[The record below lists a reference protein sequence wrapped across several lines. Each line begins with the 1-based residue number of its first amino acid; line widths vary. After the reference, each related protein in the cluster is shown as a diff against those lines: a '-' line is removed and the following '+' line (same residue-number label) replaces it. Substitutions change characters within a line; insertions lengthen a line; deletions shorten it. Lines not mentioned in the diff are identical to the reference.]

1 MGRKVE
7 ENHKVVAEAESPAA
21 DLIQQQEEFTFE
33 EEPAAAPESKE
44 PAHQEEPVT
53 ELVPVPEPAPVP
65 EPGPK
70 QEEEEKQEKQPKKI
84 LAEYWLILTGAA
96 SYTGCGMR
104 FFKNQPVQIA
114 DETTYKKLLTTG
126 LFVKR

>member
-44 PAHQEEPVT
+44 PAYQEEPVT
-53 ELVPVPEPAPVP
+53 EPAPETEP
-65 EPGPK
+65 EK
-70 QEEEEKQEKQPKKI
+70 EEEEKQEEQPKKI

-104 FFKNQPVQIA
+104 FFKNQPVQIV

>member
-33 EEPAAAPESKE
+33 EEPAVAPESKE

-53 ELVPVPEPAPVP
+53 EPAPVP
-65 EPGPK
+65 EPEPK
-70 QEEEEKQEKQPKKI
+70 QEEEEKQEEQPKKI

>member
-44 PAHQEEPVT
+44 PAHQEERVT
-53 ELVPVPEPAPVP
+53 EPAPAPAP
-65 EPGPK
+65 EPEPEK
-70 QEEEEKQEKQPKKI
+70 EEEEKQEEQPKKI
-84 LAEYWLILTGAA
+84 PAEYWLILTGAA

-104 FFKNQPVQIA
+104 FFKNQPAQVT
-114 DETTYKKLLTTG
+114 DETTFKKLLTTG

>member
-33 EEPAAAPESKE
+33 EESAAAPESKE
-44 PAHQEEPVT
+44 PAHQEERVT
-53 ELVPVPEPAPVP
+53 EPAPALAP
-65 EPGPK
+65 EPEPEK
-70 QEEEEKQEKQPKKI
+70 EEEEKQEEQPKKI

-104 FFKNQPVQIA
+104 FFKNQPAQVT
-114 DETTYKKLLTTG
+114 DETTFKKLLTTG

>member
-44 PAHQEEPVT
+44 PAHQEERVT
-53 ELVPVPEPAPVP
+53 EPAPAP
-65 EPGPK
+65 EPEPEK
-70 QEEEEKQEKQPKKI
+70 EEEEKQEEQPKKI

-104 FFKNQPVQIA
+104 FFKNQPAQVT
-114 DETTYKKLLTTG
+114 DETTFKKLLTTG

>member
-44 PAHQEEPVT
+44 PAHQEERVT
-53 ELVPVPEPAPVP
+53 EPAPAQEP
-65 EPGPK
+65 EPEK
-70 QEEEEKQEKQPKKI
+70 EEEEKQKEQPKKI

-104 FFKNQPVQIA
+104 FFKNQPAQVT
-114 DETTYKKLLTTG
+114 DETTFKKLLTTG

>member
-53 ELVPVPEPAPVP
+53 EPAPAPEPEP
-65 EPGPK
+65 EK
-70 QEEEEKQEKQPKKI
+70 EEEEKQEEQPKKI